1 MRSKDRSFLEELDR
15 EIAIKKDF
23 LNQKTLEEL
32 IQLRNELNEKA
43 GILIYQKPRIEN
55 GEPLSNEEV
64 FARYF
69 NLLEEIEDL
78 KFKIFSLIP
87 EKISYDKNE
96 ATGGNLAKYI
106 TGKDSDFMCNYQSF
120 IKDVN
125 KEIAF
130 YKSDVYKLQKKKHSD
145 ESLINSLEIKIAKL
159 QEICNMKINNY
170 KDLEYAIWLYNGGK
184 LRREYEVTDRKK
196 ELKDK
201 AFSEYKSD
209 VIGSEEYNKGYHPF
223 GWFAFILVFS
233 PAIFGIL
240 ISFGAGGNGYHNVVS
255 SEGIDWLM
263 MMGNIIRLYIDLS
276 FFLYIPV
283 WAGAI
288 LFVFV
293 YVSNHN
299 ANFYVSND
307 EVIVEACLAAAVGIG
322 TAAVGKAIN
331 RHMSSKKS
339 DI

>member
-1 MRSKDRSFLEELDR
+1 MRYKDRAFLEELDR
-15 EIAIKKDF
+15 EIAIKKEF
-23 LNQKTLEEL
+23 LSQKTLDEL

-43 GILIYQKPRIEN
+43 SILIYQKPKVED

-78 KFKIFSLIP
+78 KFKIFNLIP

-96 ATGGNLAKYI
+96 ATGGNLAKHI
-106 TGKDSDFMCNYQSF
+106 TDKDSDFVCNYQSF
-120 IKDVN
+120 LEDVN

-145 ESLINSLEIKIAKL
+145 DLINSLKIKIAKL

-223 GWFAFILVFS
+223 GWFAFILLFS

-240 ISFGAGGNGYHNVVS
+240 ISFGASGNGYLNAVTP
-255 SEGIDWLM
+255 EGIDGLII
-263 MMGNIIRLYIDLS
+263 MGNIIRLYIDLS

-288 LFVFV
+288 LFVFI

-307 EVIVEACLAAAVGIG
+307 EVIIEACLAAAVGIG
-322 TAAVGKAIN
+322 TAAAGRAIN
-331 RHMSSKKS
+331 KHMSSKKP